1 MKRIII
7 IIAIISFIIVG
18 FSLTPIELT
27 FKTENGSVKTLYFLE
42 YFELFDDLERDEP
55 VHSAEL
61 VKYVDGDTINVRMF
75 SFFIEKIRMLGIDT
89 PETVH
94 PSKPVEYYGPQASEF
109 VKKVIPFEEKILKL
123 SYDWDKFDYYE
134 RLLAYIWIPV
144 DFMGQKEYVLFNLLS
159 ILNGYGY
166 AYLKYDFKDEYME
179 IFAEAQ
185 DYSKKYKL
193 GLWGERPIYE
203 VLEEILPEKIIRSAG
218 I

>member
-1 MKRIII
+1 M
-7 IIAIISFIIVG
+7 
-18 FSLTPIELT
+18 
-27 FKTENGSVKTLYFLE
+27 N
-42 YFELFDDLERDEP
+42 EP

-75 SFFIEKIRMLGIDT
+75 SFFIEKIRLLGIDT

-94 PSKPVEYYGPQASEF
+94 PSKPVEYYGTQASEF
-109 VKKVIPFEEKILKL
+109 VKKVIPFEEKIIKR
-123 SYDWDKFDYYE
+123 SYDWDKFDYYD

-166 AYLKYDFKDEYME
+166 AYLNYDFKDEYMK

-185 DYSKKYKL
+185 DYSKEFKL
-193 GLWGERPIYE
+193 GLWGERPVEE
-203 VLEEILPEKIIRSAG
+203 VLEEIIPEKIIMSAG
-218 I
+218 S

>member
-1 MKRIII
+1 MKKIIMMTV
-7 IIAIISFIIVG
+7 IISLIILG
-18 FSLTPIELT
+18 FSQTPIELN

-42 YFELFDDLERDEP
+42 YFELFNKLEMNEP

-75 SFFIEKIRMLGIDT
+75 SFFIEKIRLLGIDT

-94 PSKPVEYYGPQASEF
+94 PSKPVEYYGTQASEF
-109 VKKVIPFEEKILKL
+109 VKKVIPFEEKIIKL
-123 SYDWDKFDYYE
+123 SYDWDKFDYYD

-166 AYLKYDFKDEYME
+166 AYLNYDFKDEYMK

-185 DYSKKYKL
+185 DYSKEFKL
-193 GLWGERPIYE
+193 GLWGERPVEE
-203 VLEEILPEKIIRSAG
+203 VLEEIIPEKIIMSAG
-218 I
+218 S